1 MPLPLLAL
9 LPFAGKLLNK
19 IFPDPEKK
27 AEAEKLLLEAH
38 TRGEIDGLN
47 AELQVML
54 AEAKSQDKWTSRA
67 RPSFLYVMYVMILT
81 SIPMGVIYAF
91 NPLLATNIILGVK
104 TWLAS
109 IPSALWQ
116 LFGAGYLGYVGSRS
130 YDKKKL
136 MDSIGSLGK

>member
-1 MPLPLLAL
+1 MPLPLLTL

-19 IFPDPEKK
+19 IFPNPEKK

-38 TRGEIDGLN
+38 SRGEIEQLN

-67 RPSFLYVMYVMILT
+67 RPSFLYVMYLMILA
-81 SIPMGVIYAF
+81 SIPMGIVFMIDPMVAKR
-91 NPLLATNIILGVK
+91 IIAGMGS
-104 TWLAS
+104 WLHA
-109 IPSALWQ
+109 IPSALWS

-136 MDSIGSLGK
+136 MDSIGSIGK

>member
-38 TRGEIDGLN
+38 SRGEIDGLN

-67 RPSFLYVMYVMILT
+67 RPSFLYVMYIMILT
-81 SIPMGVIYAF
+81 AIPMGIIYAF
-91 NPLLATNIILGVK
+91 NPVLAGNIILGVK
-104 TWLAS
+104 TWLAA
-109 IPSALWQ
+109 IPAPLWT
-116 LFGAGYLGYVGSRS
+116 LFGAGYLGYVTTRS

>member
-38 TRGEIDGLN
+38 SRGEIEELN

-67 RPSFLYVMYVMILT
+67 RPSFLYVIYLMILT
-81 SIPMGVIYAF
+81 SIPMGIVYAF
-91 NPLLATNIILGVK
+91 NPLLAGNIILGVQN
-104 TWLAS
+104 WLAA
-109 IPSALWQ
+109 IPNALWS

-136 MDSIGSLGK
+136 MDGIGNLGK

>member
-19 IFPDPEKK
+19 IFPDPQKK
-27 AEAEKLLLEAH
+27 AEAEKLLVEAH
-38 TRGEIDGLN
+38 SRGEIDELN
-47 AELQVML
+47 AELQIML

-67 RPSFLYVMYVMILT
+67 RPSFLYVMYLMILT
-81 SIPMGVIYAF
+81 SIPMGILFAI
-91 NPLLATNIILGVK
+91 NPMVAKMVVAGMG
-104 TWLAS
+104 TWLHA
-109 IPSALWQ
+109 IPSTLWS

-136 MDSIGSLGK
+136 MDSIGSIGK

>member
-38 TRGEIDGLN
+38 SRGEIEALN

-54 AEAKSQDKWTSRA
+54 AEAKSQDKWTSRS
-67 RPSFLYVMYVMILT
+67 RPSFMYVMYIMILT
-81 SIPMGVIYAF
+81 AIPMGIVYAF
-91 NPLLATNIILGVK
+91 NPLLAQNIILGVK
-104 TWLAS
+104 TWLAA
-109 IPSALWQ
+109 IPSALWT
-116 LFGAGYLGYVGSRS
+116 LFGAGYLGYVGTRS

-136 MDSIGSLGK
+136 IDSIGGLGK

>member
-38 TRGEIDGLN
+38 SRGEIEELN

-67 RPSFLYVMYVMILT
+67 RPSFLYVIYLMILA
-81 SIPMGVIYAF
+81 SIPMGILYAF
-91 NPLLATNIILGVK
+91 NPLLAANVILGVQN
-104 TWLAS
+104 WLGA
-109 IPSALWQ
+109 IPSALWS

-130 YDKKKL
+130 FDKKKL
-136 MDSIGSLGK
+136 MDGISQLGK

>member
-27 AEAEKLLLEAH
+27 AEAEKLMMEAQA
-38 TRGEIDGLN
+38 RGDLDSLN

-67 RPSFLYVMYVMILT
+67 RPSFLYVIYLMILA
-81 SIPMGVIYAF
+81 SIPMGILYAF
-91 NPLLATNIILGVK
+91 NPLLAANVILGVQN
-104 TWLAS
+104 WLGA
-109 IPSALWQ
+109 IPSALWS

-130 YDKKKL
+130 FDKKKL
-136 MDSIGSLGK
+136 MDGISQLGK